1 MKNKIATFTVTLY
14 APENA
19 SPEMIDDFLMEMLP
33 AMNRQ
38 LLAATTHFTGK
49 GFVSAEIDCQIEQ
62 I

>member
-1 MKNKIATFTVTLY
+1 MKSKIATFTLSLY

-33 AMNRQ
+33 A
-38 LLAATTHFTGK
+38 TTHFTGK
-49 GFVSAEIDCQIEQ
+49 GFVSAEIECQIEQ